1 LQVTTQA
8 SGPAKTFEVW
18 NSERSFRYK
27 EEALFNHAPQV
38 EGIYQ
43 LVTFD
48 DAQNAK
54 VVYMESTKGQT
65 IFQAL
70 DEHWRGV
77 KSPTVEELLKKYPNL
92 YFSFIVDSNA
102 KTPEDQQDLFWA
114 MAQNDKPEL
123 LDWKNLPN
131 TGRYGEILVKDKSLL

>member
-1 LQVTTQA
+1 MTVNSPGQEKV
-8 SGPAKTFEVW
+8 FEIW

-27 EEALFNHAPQV
+27 EEALFNHAPQA

-54 VVYMESTKGQT
+54 VVFMELTKGQT

-77 KSPTVEELLKKYPNL
+77 KKPTVEELLKKYPNL
-92 YFSFIVDSNA
+92 YFSFVVDSNA
-102 KTPEDQQDLFWA
+102 KSPEDQQDLFWA

-123 LDWKNLPN
+123 IDWKNLPN
-131 TGRYGEILVKDKSLL
+131 SGRYSAITVKDKSLL